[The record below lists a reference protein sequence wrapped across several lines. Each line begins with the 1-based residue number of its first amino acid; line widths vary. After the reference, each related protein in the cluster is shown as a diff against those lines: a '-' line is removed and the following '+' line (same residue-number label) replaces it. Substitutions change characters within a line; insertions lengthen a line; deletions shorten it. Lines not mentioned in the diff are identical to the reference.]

1 MSKSKTNQIEEQIRK
16 KCSRELK
23 AKAIEVVTLLINLDI
38 EWRCDICPY
47 PVIPQNLS
55 YNMHENEFTYDDGS
69 NISKEKAIRIFLDLF
84 EQKYLDKMVKREIS
98 KLLKKIELFE

>member
-38 EWRCDICPY
+38 EWLGDICPY

-55 YNMHENEFTYDDGS
+55 YNMHENEFTYDDSS
-69 NISKEKAIRIFLDLF
+69 NINKDKAICIFHDLF
-84 EQKYLDKMVKREIS
+84 EQKYLDKMVKYEV
-98 KLLKKIELFE
+98 KNLLNKIELFE